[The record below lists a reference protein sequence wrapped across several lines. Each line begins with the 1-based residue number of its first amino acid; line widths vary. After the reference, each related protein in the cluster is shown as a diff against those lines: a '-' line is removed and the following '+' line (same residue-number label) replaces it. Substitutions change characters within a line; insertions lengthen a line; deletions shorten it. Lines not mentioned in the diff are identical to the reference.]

1 MLSQLSKG
9 LFLFTV
15 KGTEDFLVFGR
26 AATMPALSRAF
37 DTKAPHLFKEGG
49 KMNDTM
55 AHRAAVKCAAKHT
68 CNGLRSSKQ
77 TRH

>member
-1 MLSQLSKG
+1 
-9 LFLFTV
+9 
-15 KGTEDFLVFGR
+15 
-26 AATMPALSRAF
+26 MPALSRAF